1 LFIDVES
8 GKVVNVAVIGLGEM
22 GGAVSSNL
30 AAAGHAVAVFDLQ
43 QALVDEA
50 VTDGSLAAASVSD
63 AVRGAEMVHVVVFTD
78 AQARA
83 VVLGHDSEP
92 GALAVMEDGSA
103 LVIHSTVAPATC
115 REMAEQAAVHGID
128 VIDAGMTGTGAAAR
142 AGTITLLV
150 GGADDVVARCRDEL
164 SCFAQVVMHVG
175 PVGTGMVAK
184 IVNNLSVLVNAEATR
199 QLVQFGEA
207 TGLGEQALL
216 EVLNAGTGRSWASEN
231 WALIRPVVESPADG
245 SPYPAMA
252 RKDCD
257 LALTVAAAAGTSAP
271 IAEAIAERLAE
282 LDRAGGIG
290 SQP

>member
-1 LFIDVES
+1 M
-8 GKVVNVAVIGLGEM
+8 NVAVIGLGEM
-22 GGAVSSNL
+22 GGAISSNL

-50 VTDGSLAAASVSD
+50 VIEGSLAAASVSD
-63 AVRGAEMVHVVVFTD
+63 AVRGAEVVHVVVFTD
-78 AQARA
+78 EQVRA
-83 VVLGHDSEP
+83 VVLGDDSEP
-92 GALAVMEDGSA
+92 GVLAAMEDGST

-115 REMAEQAAVHGID
+115 REMATQAALHGVH
-128 VIDAGMTGTGAAAR
+128 VIDAGMTGTGVAAR

-150 GGADDVVARCRDEL
+150 GGDDDVVAQCRDEL

-199 QLVQFGEA
+199 QLVQFSEA

-231 WALIRPVVESPADG
+231 WPLIRQVVESPADG
-245 SPYPAMA
+245 SSYPAMA
-252 RKDCD
+252 RKDCA
-257 LALTVAAAAGTSAP
+257 LALTVAEAAGTSAP
-271 IAEAIAERLAE
+271 IAEAIAEHLAD
-282 LDRAGGIG
+282 LDRSSGV
-290 SQP
+290 SPQP